1 MYNKGNYK
9 MRYFLLSFILLLS
22 GIQSVFAT
30 EIKTS
35 IDRNPVNINESFQIT
50 FTATESPD
58 DTPVFSVLEK
68 NFEILNQSQSSNSSW
83 VNGKSSK
90 SIQWVLNVMA
100 KQTGKLL
107 VPPVPFGNDVSQPVS
122 IVVSE
127 GATVNQQHNEDL
139 FLEVEATPE
148 TVFVQSQVLYT
159 LRVYSRVRISQAS
172 LNEPKVADALIE
184 KLEEDKNYNTQ
195 LNGVDYVVIERKY
208 AIFPQKSGVI
218 TIAPLVLTANVASN
232 TRQRFNSFFS
242 QQVTQTKRVMSKA
255 VTLNVKAA
263 PAEFTGKRWLPAEHL
278 YLEEKWSGDTGN
290 MVLGEPLTRTLTLL
304 AKGATVAQLPE
315 MQGAS
320 AVSGLKTYPDQPLL
334 KEKKQADGLISLR
347 EEKIAYIASRAGS
360 VTLPAVEIP
369 WFNTQTQAMEVAR
382 IPARTVTVIA
392 SAQSQTSAP
401 EIAAPVELKTSV
413 AEPVIRTVEN
423 KFWMY
428 VSIGLV
434 IGWLLTVILLLS
446 KPKQKQQSKP
456 IDNKAIKLKETV
468 KALKQACAE
477 NNSLAAKDA
486 LLAWGKIKFNSH
498 NLSEVA
504 DQSEARLRD
513 EIYLLSQS
521 LYANQPTSWQG
532 KKLFQFFTESNERKK
547 TAKKT
552 DDALEPLYKV

>member
-35 IDRNPVNINESFQIT
+35 IDRNPVNIDESFQIT

-58 DTPVFSVLEK
+58 DSPVFSVLEK

-122 IVVSE
+122 IVVTE

-218 TIAPLVLTANVASN
+218 TIDPLVLTANVASN
-232 TRQRFNSFFS
+232 ARQRFNSFFS
-242 QQVTQTKRVMSKA
+242 QQVTQTKRVMSNA

-278 YLEEKWSGDTGN
+278 YLEEKWSGDTEN

-360 VTLPAVEIP
+360 VTLPAIEIP
-369 WFNTQTQAMEVAR
+369 WFNTKTQAMEVAR
-382 IPARTVTVIA
+382 IPARTVTAIA
-392 SAQSQTSAP
+392 SAQSQASAP
-401 EIAAPVELKTSV
+401 EIAAPVELKTPA
-413 AEPVIRTVEN
+413 AEPIIRTVEN

-446 KPKQKQQSKP
+446 KPKQKQQPKP

-477 NNSLAAKDA
+477 NNPLAAKDA

-532 KKLFQFFTESNERKK
+532 KKLFQFFTESNVRKK
-547 TAKKT
+547 IAKKT

>member
-9 MRYFLLSFILLLS
+9 MRYFLLSSILLLS

-122 IVVSE
+122 IVVTE

-255 VTLNVKAA
+255 VTRNVKAA
-263 PAEFTGKRWLPAEHL
+263 PAEFTGKRWPC
-278 YLEEKWSGDTGN
+278 
-290 MVLGEPLTRTLTLL
+290 
-304 AKGATVAQLPE
+304 
-315 MQGAS
+315 
-320 AVSGLKTYPDQPLL
+320 
-334 KEKKQADGLISLR
+334 AD
-347 EEKIAYIASRAGS
+347 
-360 VTLPAVEIP
+360 
-369 WFNTQTQAMEVAR
+369 
-382 IPARTVTVIA
+382 
-392 SAQSQTSAP
+392 
-401 EIAAPVELKTSV
+401 
-413 AEPVIRTVEN
+413 
-423 KFWMY
+423 
-428 VSIGLV
+428 
-434 IGWLLTVILLLS
+434 
-446 KPKQKQQSKP
+446 
-456 IDNKAIKLKETV
+456 
-468 KALKQACAE
+468 
-477 NNSLAAKDA
+477 
-486 LLAWGKIKFNSH
+486 
-498 NLSEVA
+498 
-504 DQSEARLRD
+504 
-513 EIYLLSQS
+513 
-521 LYANQPTSWQG
+521 
-532 KKLFQFFTESNERKK
+532 
-547 TAKKT
+547 
-552 DDALEPLYKV
+552 